1 MRWKGLLDN
10 NYFIARNVDIKAFRA
25 FFICILIVGYVFGY
39 VWNYSPINFANRS
52 PVFLTDCGVT

>member
-1 MRWKGLLDN
+1 MRWKVVWGN

-25 FFICILIVGYVFGY
+25 FFIWILMVGY

>member
-25 FFICILIVGYVFGY
+25 FFICILIVGYV
-39 VWNYSPINFANRS
+39 WNYSPINFANQL